1 MFNNLQTSSNVNGVI
16 LKLTYL
22 PAIWVAKS
30 LDNKS
35 LLEPVI
41 KIDVFLVALNELTTF
56 SHLSTF

>member
-35 LLEPVI
+35 LLEPVMN
-41 KIDVFLVALNELTTF
+41 IDTFLDALNEFIAF
-56 SHLSTF
+56 SQCSTF